1 MTNTDPPPLPRV
13 KGRLPFDPD
22 AFKPSRRRMGTWLY
36 AVLACGFAAVAVY
49 MALVLGHPLTSGY
62 VAGPAVGA
70 LWFGLRLI
78 MVVGSKR

>member
-1 MTNTDPPPLPRV
+1 
-13 KGRLPFDPD
+13 
-22 AFKPSRRRMGTWLY
+22 MGTWLY

-49 MALVLGHPLTSGY
+49 MGLVLRLPLTSGY